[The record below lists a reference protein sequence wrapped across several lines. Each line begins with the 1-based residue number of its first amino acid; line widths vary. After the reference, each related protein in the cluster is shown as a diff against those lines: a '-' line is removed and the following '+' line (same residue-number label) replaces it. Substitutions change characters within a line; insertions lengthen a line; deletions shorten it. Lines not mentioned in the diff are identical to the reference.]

1 MTEKT
6 SQSERPKQ
14 SDQPDPNAS
23 ERAEAPGD
31 AQRADGAAKPDS
43 PPLPGKQGKPEASQ
57 PEGSTQNA
65 APTESSLA
73 VAAPPSTDPQIE
85 QTAQSSKAA
94 PTKEPLLESS
104 GQAALDASR
113 AQDLPR
119 NTAAVD
125 ASVADVPPTP
135 IQEQS
140 PADAMKVEEP
150 VHDSPAKAL
159 PLEDPDATAVRK
171 SEQAGQRILSD
182 TLESDLQ
189 VDPPEQRAKETA
201 TDQAAQAAPAVQPIV
216 KPLGAFKLWT
226 VDNNGVFVN
235 AKAEVNGVKVKPKP
249 DPAAPGAVDIYMSPT
264 GRASDDQAKLY
275 DDVNAVLDVVRR
287 LYLPDGTRPNATKF
301 RTYYV
306 RVFRLAQVG
315 LEGTDPSPKQSKGA
329 LESLKGSLLDD
340 EGLNIKTKNLSAL
353 GWTAWKFSWPLLVVY
368 AFLRLVGPGNVDTF
382 LNTLQISR
390 VAAANVTLLWIGC
403 FVGVCL
409 SYGVRTSTLT
419 LTDLVTPGPDRL
431 SPSLRLLFIGT
442 LTMFFGLLFMMK
454 IVELK
459 IGEYST
465 ASIGNDPSVAFIV
478 GILFG
483 LSESALP
490 GLAGKRAEGFLKGL
504 Q

>member
-1 MTEKT
+1 MTDKT
-6 SQSERPKQ
+6 DQIERPKR
-14 SDQPDPNAS
+14 SGQPDPNAS
-23 ERAEAPGD
+23 ARAEAPGD
-31 AQRADGAAKPDS
+31 AQPADGTAKPDS
-43 PPLPGKQGKPEASQ
+43 PPLPGKQEKPEASQ

-65 APTESSLA
+65 APTESLLA
-73 VAAPPSTDPQIE
+73 VAAPPSTDPQ
-85 QTAQSSKAA
+85 
-94 PTKEPLLESS
+94 
-104 GQAALDASR
+104 G
-113 AQDLPR
+113 
-119 NTAAVD
+119 
-125 ASVADVPPTP
+125 
-135 IQEQS
+135 
-140 PADAMKVEEP
+140 
-150 VHDSPAKAL
+150 
-159 PLEDPDATAVRK
+159 
-171 SEQAGQRILSD
+171 
-182 TLESDLQ
+182 SDLQ
-189 VDPPEQRAKETA
+189 VDPAEQRDKEAA
-201 TDQAAQAAPAVQPIV
+201 TDQAAQPAPVQPIV

-226 VDNNGVFVN
+226 VDYNGVFVN
-235 AKAEVNGVKVKPKP
+235 AKADVNGVKVKPIP
-249 DPAAPGAVDIYMSPT
+249 DPAAPEAVDIYMSPT

-287 LYLPDGTRPNATKF
+287 LYLPEGTRPNATKF

-340 EGLNIKTKNLSAL
+340 EGLNVKTKNLSAL

-368 AFLRLVGPGNVDTF
+368 AFLRLVGQGNVDTF

-390 VAAANVTLLWIGC
+390 IAAANVTLLWIGC

-442 LTMFFGLLFMMK
+442 LTMFFGLLFMTK

-465 ASIGNDPSVAFIV
+465 ASIGNDPSMAFIV

-483 LSESALP
+483 LSESVLP